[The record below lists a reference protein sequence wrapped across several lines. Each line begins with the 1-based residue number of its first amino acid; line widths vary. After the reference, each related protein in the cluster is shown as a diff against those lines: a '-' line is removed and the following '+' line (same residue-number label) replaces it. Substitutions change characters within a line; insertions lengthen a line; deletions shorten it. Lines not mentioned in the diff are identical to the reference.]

1 MNDQELVDTVLE
13 LANGT
18 DTQLPIP
25 VKSIRE
31 KFFLHQ
37 PKYRKLLNAFDTS
50 SFLKG
55 ETWNWHKFVDMVM

>member
-37 PKYRKLLNAFDTS
+37 PKYSKLRNAFDTS
-50 SFLKG
+50 
-55 ETWNWHKFVDMVM
+55 